1 MAVAIRR
8 ELRCYHYI
16 LCIMSGENITTLPG
30 TTNTTHSHTQTHTPH
45 TLKHTQ
51 RHRQRTQSEN
61 KHVNWPKKGT
71 RQKGRVGN
79 KVKLVFI
86 RSSWGT
92 FTFSPL
98 GAVPTGRQVRDCA
111 EGHRPG
117 QPGQTQDDHKGSQ
130 AFTICA
136 AAVATAGC
144 HHICCG
150 SGHGLWPWPSRAE
163 LSCAVVVLCC
173 AVPRCPGNWLSL
185 DQ

>member
-1 MAVAIRR
+1 M
-8 ELRCYHYI
+8 
-16 LCIMSGENITTLPG
+16 
-30 TTNTTHSHTQTHTPH
+30 
-45 TLKHTQ
+45 
-51 RHRQRTQSEN
+51 
-61 KHVNWPKKGT
+61 
-71 RQKGRVGN
+71 
-79 KVKLVFI
+79 
-86 RSSWGT
+86 
-92 FTFSPL
+92 
-98 GAVPTGRQVRDCA
+98 RDCA

-173 AVPRCPGNWLSL
+173 ASLPRQLTVLGSIKRISTELWQSTHAAGHKKPGPFTHLAVVRQLQWLTSKGGKRVPLARDYKLSAPL
-185 DQ
+185 QLPHYHFS